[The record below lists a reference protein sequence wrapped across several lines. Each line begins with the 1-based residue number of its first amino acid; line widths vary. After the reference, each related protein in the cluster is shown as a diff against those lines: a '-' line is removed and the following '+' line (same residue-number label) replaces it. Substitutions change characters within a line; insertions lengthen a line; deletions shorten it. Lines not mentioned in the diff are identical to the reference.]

1 MSCISHTQ
9 VVERRTSVESL
20 LCAAFVT
27 RKEVPQKE
35 GKKRITMGTELLL
48 TGLLILFMLGLLVAL
63 VYSMVIML
71 HAHAQDTPGQQR
83 FLLAG
88 SMMNI
93 LTLPE

>member
-48 TGLLILFMLGLLVAL
+48 TGLLILFMLGLLVAS